1 MGYKV
6 YVGQLQAGE
15 GDFVCEKSNGDRAYV
30 QVSYIIADE
39 STRQR
44 EFGALRNI
52 KDNYPKFVISMTPLV
67 TKNDDNGITH
77 LNLRYFLVNGFE

>member
-15 GDFVCEKSNGDRAYV
+15 VDFVCEKSNGDRAYV

-39 STRQR
+39 FTRQR
-44 EFGALRNI
+44 EFGALKNI
-52 KDNYPKFVISMTPLV
+52 KDNYPKYVISMTPLV
-67 TKNDDNGITH
+67 TKNDNNGITH
-77 LNLRYFLVNGFE
+77 LNLHYFLVNGFE